1 MMKEKKEK
9 SKVQALLSAVK
20 VQINALPIAS
30 YISSDRCLVSLPRSR
45 GALRDDTK
53 NGCEGDYCLVSLIR

>member
-9 SKVQALLSAVK
+9 SKVEALLSAVK

-30 YISSDRCLVSLPRSR
+30 YISSDRCLVSL
-45 GALRDDTK
+45 
-53 NGCEGDYCLVSLIR
+53 IR

>member
-9 SKVQALLSAVK
+9 SKVEALLSAVK

-30 YISSDRCLVSLPRSR
+30 YISSNRCLVTAQSDKCRSAKWEAADSNPSLTNTQ
-45 GALRDDTK
+45 GL
-53 NGCEGDYCLVSLIR
+53 